1 MNASRFF
8 NTRGLSKL
16 YLKFTLK
23 KEILPFGGQIGGGRY
38 SSSQGASFSRS
49 VYSIPLSTEI
59 IWKTYDITWVSI
71 RGPSLWVFRDCKW
84 NLLLFYGSEY
94 LRSQHPQ
101 RTEVGVWWGLG
112 WSAKLLIIFNTF
124 THDYFLQFYIKAKRI
139 IEMNGKILL
148 IHLSHLNNKQIFSK
162 KRILMNTN

>member
-1 MNASRFF
+1 MNASRFL

-59 IWKTYDITWVSI
+59 IWKTYDITRVSI
-71 RGPSLWVFRDCKW
+71 RGSSLWVFRDCKW

-101 RTEVGVWWGLG
+101 RTEVGVCWGLG
-112 WSAKLLIIFNTF
+112 WSANLLIIFNTF
-124 THDYFLQFYIKAKRI
+124 THDYFLQFYIKAKKIR
-139 IEMNGKILL
+139 EMNGNVLL
-148 IHLSHLNNKQIFSK
+148 IHLSHLN
-162 KRILMNTN
+162 

>member
-1 MNASRFF
+1 MDVSRFL
-8 NTRGLSKL
+8 NIRGLSEL

-23 KEILPFGGQIGGGRY
+23 REILPLVGQNGGGRY

-49 VYSIPLSTEI
+49 VYSITLSTDV

-71 RGPSLWVFRDCKW
+71 RGSSLWVFRDCKW

-112 WSAKLLIIFNTF
+112 WFANLLIICKTF
-124 THDYFLQFYIKAKRI
+124 THDYFLQFYIKAKKIR
-139 IEMNGKILL
+139 EMNSKILL
-148 IHLSHLNNKQIFSK
+148 IHLSHQN
-162 KRILMNTN
+162 